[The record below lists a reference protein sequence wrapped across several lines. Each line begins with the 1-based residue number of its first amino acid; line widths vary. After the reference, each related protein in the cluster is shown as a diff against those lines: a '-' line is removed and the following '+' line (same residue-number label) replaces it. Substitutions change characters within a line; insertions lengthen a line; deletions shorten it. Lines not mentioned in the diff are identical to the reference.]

1 VVAESGPLLRPVELT
16 SSSRHRF
23 RRLLPVM
30 AMRVFGDA
38 LAVSLGAFIG
48 YDFRFFVSGVPIPGN
63 QVPSFQAYAV
73 AVPVMAALWIL
84 IFAFTGRYRV
94 QRGQSLA
101 DEMVGSIGS
110 VALFVVV
117 ALALEGLYRGF
128 PYSRLVL
135 ADAAIAALALFVLER
150 SLIRVVQ
157 GALLRSGLG
166 SIRVLVVGSG
176 PVADLLLRRLRMFPE
191 YGYQVVG
198 RVGGE
203 EGPAAAVAAAGADL
217 PVFSLEAGLARI
229 VDRERVDTV
238 LLALSGVGHERV
250 LGLAREC
257 LAAGAE
263 VKVVP
268 DVLEI
273 MTSAASTEEVAGL
286 PLVGL
291 RPNRLVGAN
300 LWLKRT
306 FDVVGTL
313 IVSIV
318 ALPVVALCALAISVS
333 SAGSPFYKQER
344 LGLNGRPFQVW
355 KLRSMVN
362 NAERDTGPVMTAVG
376 DQRRTPVGRFVR
388 RYSLDEL
395 PQLWNVLVGEMSLVG
410 PRPERPFF
418 AKKFEETVPRYW
430 ERLQV
435 APGCTGWAQV
445 NDLRQASSIEERIF
459 YDIYYV
465 ENWSLGFD
473 VKIILLTPWRLL
485 FHRHAY

>member
-1 VVAESGPLLRPVELT
+1 MAESKPLLGSLEVT
-16 SSSRHRF
+16 GASRNRL
-23 RRLLPVM
+23 RRLLPVIG
-30 AMRVFGDA
+30 MRVIGDA
-38 LAVSLGAFIG
+38 VAVSAGALIG
-48 YDFRFFVSGVPIPGN
+48 FQYRFYLSGVPIPGN
-63 QVPSFQAYAV
+63 QVPGFDDYLL
-73 AVPVMAALWIL
+73 AVPVVAALWVFT
-84 IFAFTGRYRV
+84 FAFTGRYRV
-94 QRGQSLA
+94 SLGQSFV
-101 DEMVGSIGS
+101 DEILGSVGS

-135 ADAAIAALALFVLER
+135 ADAAVAGVLLFIAER
-150 SLIRVVQ
+150 ALIRLAQ

-198 RVGGE
+198 KVGTE
-203 EGPAAAVAAAGADL
+203 PDPAPDL
-217 PVFSLEAGLARI
+217 LDTGVPHFPLVAGLGRL
-229 VDRERVDTV
+229 VVRERAETV
-238 LLALSGVGHERV
+238 LLALSGVGHDRV
-250 LGLAREC
+250 LELAREC

-291 RPNRLVGAN
+291 RPNRLVGGN
-300 LWLKRT
+300 LVVKRI
-306 FDVVGTL
+306 FDLIATL
-313 IVSIV
+313 ILAIV
-318 ALPVVALCALAISVS
+318 AIPVVALSALAIAIGSP
-333 SAGSPFYKQER
+333 GSPFYRQER
-344 LGLNGRPFQVW
+344 LGRDGNPFQVW
-355 KLRSMVN
+355 KLRSMVR
-362 NAERDTGPVMTAVG
+362 NAEQGLGPVMTAVD

-388 RYSLDEL
+388 RYSIDEL

-418 AKKFEETVPRYW
+418 AERFEETVARYRD
-430 ERLQV
+430 RLQV
-435 APGCTGWAQV
+435 KPGCTGWAQV
-445 NDLRQASSIEERIF
+445 NDLRQASSMEERVF

-465 ENWSLGFD
+465 ENWSLSFD
-473 VKIILLTPWRLL
+473 LKILLLTPWRLL

>member
-1 VVAESGPLLRPVELT
+1 MVAESDPLLRPLDLAGAT
-16 SSSRHRF
+16 RSRV
-23 RRLLPVM
+23 RRLLPVIT
-30 AMRVFGDA
+30 MRVVGDG
-38 LAVSLGAFIG
+38 LAVALGALVGFQ
-48 YDFRFFVSGVPIPGN
+48 YRFYLSGVPIPGN
-63 QVPSFQAYAV
+63 QVPSFHAYA
-73 AVPVMAALWIL
+73 AAIPVVAALWVL
-84 IFAFTGRYRV
+84 TFAFTGRYRV
-94 QRGQSLA
+94 QLGQSFV
-101 DEMVGSIGS
+101 DEILGSSGS

-135 ADAAIAALALFVLER
+135 ADAAVAALLLFLAER
-150 SLIRVVQ
+150 ALIRMVQ
-157 GALLRSGLG
+157 GALLRSGFG
-166 SIRVLVVGSG
+166 GTRVLVVGSG

-198 RVGGE
+198 KVATDSE
-203 EGPAAAVAAAGADL
+203 SEPGPGAGVPLFGLETGL
-217 PVFSLEAGLARI
+217 PRI
-229 VDRERVDTV
+229 VVRERADTV
-238 LLALSGVGHERV
+238 LLALSGVGHDRV
-250 LGLAREC
+250 LELAREC

-300 LWLKRT
+300 LWVKRA
-306 FDVVGTL
+306 FDLTVTL
-313 IVSIV
+313 VLSIV
-318 ALPVVALCALAISVS
+318 ALPVVALCALAIAAS
-333 SAGSPFYKQER
+333 SPGSPFYRQER
-344 LGLNGRPFQVW
+344 LGRDGRLFQVW
-355 KLRSMVN
+355 KLRSMVR
-362 NAERDTGPVMTAVG
+362 NAEHSTGPVMTAVG
-376 DQRRTPVGRFVR
+376 DQRRIPVGRFVR

-418 AKKFEETVPRYW
+418 ARKFEESVPRYR

-445 NDLRQASSIEERIF
+445 NDLRQASSMEERIF

-473 VKIILLTPWRLL
+473 LKILLLTPWRLL

>member
-1 VVAESGPLLRPVELT
+1 VVAESKPLLRPLELAAA
-16 SSSRHRF
+16 SRNRF
-23 RRLLPVM
+23 RRLLPIV
-30 AMRVFGDA
+30 AMRVVGDA
-38 LAVSLGAFIG
+38 LAVSLGALAGFE
-48 YDFRFFVSGVPIPGN
+48 YRFYLSGVPIPGN
-63 QVPSFQAYAV
+63 QVPSFQDYAV
-73 AVPVMAALWIL
+73 AIPVVVGLWVL
-84 IFAFTGRYRV
+84 TFAFTGRYRV
-94 QRGQSLA
+94 QLGQTFV
-101 DEMVGSIGS
+101 DELLGSAGSI
-110 VALFVVV
+110 ALFVVV

-135 ADAAIAALALFVLER
+135 ADAAIAALLLFLAER
-150 SLIRVVQ
+150 SLIRMAQ
-157 GALLRSGLG
+157 SALLRKGYGG
-166 SIRVLVVGSG
+166 SRVLVVGSG

-198 RVGGE
+198 TVGSDPHSGQ
-203 EGPAAAVAAAGADL
+203 GPNGV
-217 PVFSLEAGLARI
+217 PHFRLESGLSRI
-229 VDRERVDTV
+229 VVRERADTV
-238 LLALSGVGHERV
+238 LLALSGVSHDRV
-250 LGLAREC
+250 LKLARDC
-257 LAAGAE
+257 LVAGAE

-300 LWLKRT
+300 LWLKRS
-306 FDVVGTL
+306 FDVVATL
-313 IVSIV
+313 IISIV
-318 ALPVVALCALAISVS
+318 AIPAVALCALAIAVS
-333 SAGSPFYKQER
+333 SPGSPFFRQER
-344 LGLNGRPFQVW
+344 LGRDGKEFRVW
-355 KLRSMVN
+355 KLRSMVKD
-362 NAERDTGPVMTAVG
+362 AERETGPVMTAV
-376 DQRRTPVGRFVR
+376 DDARRTPVGRFVR

-418 AKKFEETVPRYW
+418 ARKFEETVPRYR

-445 NDLRQASSIEERIF
+445 NDLRQASSIEERVF

-473 VKIILLTPWRLL
+473 IKILLLTPWRLL

>member
-1 VVAESGPLLRPVELT
+1 MVAESQPLLGSLEL
-16 SSSRHRF
+16 SGASQHRL
-23 RRLLPVM
+23 RRLLPVIV
-30 AMRVFGDA
+30 MRVIGDTG
-38 LAVSLGAFIG
+38 AVSVGALIG
-48 YDFRFFVSGVPIPGN
+48 FQYRFYLSGVPIPGN
-63 QVPSFQAYAV
+63 RVPGFHDYLL
-73 AVPVMAALWIL
+73 AVPVVAVLWVL
-84 IFAFTGRYRV
+84 TFAFTGRYRV
-94 QRGQSLA
+94 SLGRSFV
-101 DEMVGSIGS
+101 DEILGSAGS

-135 ADAAIAALALFVLER
+135 ADAAVAAVLLFIAER
-150 SLIRVVQ
+150 ALIRLAQ
-157 GALLRSGLG
+157 GALLRSGRG
-166 SIRVLVVGSG
+166 GIRVLVVGSG

-198 RVGGE
+198 K
-203 EGPAAAVAAAGADL
+203 VATDPEPFPDRNGTDV
-217 PVFSLEAGLARI
+217 PHFNLESGLSRL
-229 VDRERVDTV
+229 VVRERTDTV

-250 LGLAREC
+250 LELAREC

-291 RPNRLVGAN
+291 RPNRLVGGN
-300 LWLKRT
+300 LLVKRA
-306 FDVVGTL
+306 FDLIVTL
-313 IVSIV
+313 ILAIV
-318 ALPVVALCALAISVS
+318 AIPVVAVCAVAIAIGSP
-333 SAGSPFYKQER
+333 GSPFYRQER
-344 LGLNGRPFQVW
+344 LGRDGKPFQVW
-355 KLRSMVN
+355 KLRSMVSD
-362 NAERDTGPVMTAVG
+362 AERGLGPVMTAVD

-410 PRPERPFF
+410 PRPEREFF
-418 AKKFEETVPRYW
+418 AERFEETVPRYRD
-430 ERLQV
+430 RLQV
-435 APGCTGWAQV
+435 KPGCTGWAQV

-465 ENWSLGFD
+465 ENWSVSFD
-473 VKIILLTPWRLL
+473 LKILLLTPWRLL

>member
-1 VVAESGPLLRPVELT
+1 VVAESKPLLRPLELT
-16 SSSRHRF
+16 AVSRNRF
-23 RRLLPVM
+23 RRLLPVV
-30 AMRVFGDA
+30 AMRVVGDV
-38 LAVSLGAFIG
+38 LAVSLGALAGFE
-48 YDFRFFVSGVPIPGN
+48 YRFYLSGVPIPGG
-63 QVPSFQAYAV
+63 QVPSFNDYAV
-73 AVPVMAALWIL
+73 AIPVVAALWVL
-84 IFAFTGRYRV
+84 TFAFTGRYRI
-94 QRGQSLA
+94 QLGQSFV
-101 DEMVGSIGS
+101 DELLGSAGSI
-110 VALFVVV
+110 ALFVLV

-135 ADAAIAALALFVLER
+135 ADAAIAALLLFLIER
-150 SLIRVVQ
+150 SLIRLAQ
-157 GALLRSGLG
+157 GALLRKGFGG
-166 SIRVLVVGSG
+166 SRVLVVGSG

-198 RVGGE
+198 RVGTDSHPGHDQN
-203 EGPAAAVAAAGADL
+203 GIPH
-217 PVFSLEAGLARI
+217 FRLESGLARI
-229 VDRERVDTV
+229 VIRERADTV
-238 LLALSGVGHERV
+238 LLALSGVSHERV
-250 LGLAREC
+250 LKLAMDC
-257 LAAGAE
+257 LTAGAE
-263 VKVVP
+263 VKVLP

-300 LWLKRT
+300 LWVKRA
-306 FDVVGTL
+306 FDVVVTL
-313 IVSIV
+313 IISIV
-318 ALPVVALCALAISVS
+318 AIPVVALCALAIAVG
-333 SAGSPFYKQER
+333 SAGSPFYRQER
-344 LGLNGRPFQVW
+344 LGRNGEEFHVW
-355 KLRSMVN
+355 KLRSMIRD
-362 NAERDTGPVMTAVG
+362 AERETGPVMTAV
-376 DQRRTPVGRFVR
+376 DDERRTPVGRFVR

-418 AKKFEETVPRYW
+418 ARKFEETVPRYR

-445 NDLRQASSIEERIF
+445 NDLRQSSSIEERVF

-473 VKIILLTPWRLL
+473 LKILLLTPWRLL

>member
-1 VVAESGPLLRPVELT
+1 MTGVTDSEPLLRSWELT
-16 SSSRHRF
+16 RASRHRM

-30 AMRVFGDA
+30 AMRVVGDA
-38 LAVSLGAFIG
+38 LAVAGGALVGFQ
-48 YDFRFFVSGVPIPGN
+48 YRFYLSGVPIPGN
-63 QVPSFQAYAV
+63 QVPSLHAYLL
-73 AVPVMAALWIL
+73 AVPVVAALWVL
-84 IFAFTGRYRV
+84 TFAFTGRYRV
-94 QRGQSLA
+94 SLGQSFV
-101 DEMVGSIGS
+101 DEILGSAGS

-135 ADAAIAALALFVLER
+135 ADAAVAALLLFVAER
-150 SLIRVVQ
+150 ALIRAAQ
-157 GALLRSGLG
+157 GALLRSGWG
-166 SIRVLVVGSG
+166 GIRTLVVGSG
-176 PVADLLLRRLRMFPE
+176 PVADRLLRRLRMFPE

-198 RVGGE
+198 KVGTDPEARSVQG
-203 EGPAAAVAAAGADL
+203 GLGVPHFA
-217 PVFSLEAGLARI
+217 LEVGLSRI
-229 VDRERVDTV
+229 VVRERADTV
-238 LLALSGVGHERV
+238 LLALSGVRHDRV
-250 LGLAREC
+250 LELAREC

-300 LWLKRT
+300 LLVKRA
-306 FDVVGTL
+306 FDVVATL
-313 IVSIV
+313 VLSII
-318 ALPVVALCALAISVS
+318 ALPVVTVCALAISIS
-333 SAGSPFYKQER
+333 SPGSPFFGQER
-344 LGLNGRPFQVW
+344 LGRDGRLFQVW
-355 KLRSMVN
+355 KLRSMVKD
-362 NAERDTGPVMTAVG
+362 AERGIGPVMTAVG

-395 PQLWNVLVGEMSLVG
+395 PQLWNVLIGEMSLVG
-410 PRPERPFF
+410 PRPERHFF
-418 AKKFEETVPRYW
+418 AQKFADSVPRYR

-435 APGCTGWAQV
+435 KPGCTGWAQV
-445 NDLRQASSIEERIF
+445 NDLRQASSMEERIF

-465 ENWSLGFD
+465 ENWSLSFD
-473 VKIILLTPWRLL
+473 LKILLLTPWRLL

>member
-1 VVAESGPLLRPVELT
+1 VVTESEPLLRSLELAGA
-16 SSSRHRF
+16 SRHRL
-23 RRLLPVM
+23 RRLLPVI
-30 AMRVFGDA
+30 AMRVVGDA
-38 LAVSLGAFIG
+38 LAVSAGALGG
-48 YDFRFFVSGVPIPGN
+48 YQYRFYLSGVPIPGN
-63 QVPSFQAYAV
+63 QVPRFDAYLL
-73 AVPVMAALWIL
+73 AVPVVAGLWVL
-84 IFAFTGRYRV
+84 TFAFTGRYRV
-94 QRGQSLA
+94 SLGQSFV
-101 DEMVGSIGS
+101 DEIMGSAGS

-135 ADAAIAALALFVLER
+135 ADAAVAALLLFIAER
-150 SLIRVVQ
+150 ALIRLAQ

-166 SIRVLVVGSG
+166 GIRVLVVGSG

-198 RVGGE
+198 KVIT
-203 EGPAAAVAAAGADL
+203 GPEVSPVENADGVPL
-217 PVFSLEAGLARI
+217 FPLESGLTRI
-229 VDRERVDTV
+229 VLRERADAV
-238 LLALSGVGHERV
+238 LLALSGVDHDRV
-250 LGLAREC
+250 LELARYC

-291 RPNRLVGAN
+291 RPNRLVGGN
-300 LWLKRT
+300 LWVKRG
-306 FDVVGTL
+306 FDVVATL
-313 IVSIV
+313 LLSII
-318 ALPVVALCALAISVS
+318 ALPVVAVSALAISLTS
-333 SAGSPFYKQER
+333 KGSPFYRQER
-344 LGLNGRPFQVW
+344 LGRAGRPFQVW
-355 KLRSMVN
+355 KLRSMVRD
-362 NAERDTGPVMTAVG
+362 AERGLGPVMTEVG
-376 DQRRTPVGRFVR
+376 DQRRTPVGRFIR

-395 PQLWNVLVGEMSLVG
+395 PQLWNVLVGEMSIVG

-418 AKKFEETVPRYW
+418 AQQFEDSVPRYR

-435 APGCTGWAQV
+435 KPGCTGWAQV
-445 NDLRQASSIEERIF
+445 NDLRQSSSMEERVF

-465 ENWSLGFD
+465 ENWSLSFD
-473 VKIILLTPWRLL
+473 LKILLLTPWRLL

>member
-1 VVAESGPLLRPVELT
+1 VVAESKPLLRPLERTAV
-16 SSSRHRF
+16 SRNRV
-23 RRLLPVM
+23 RRLLPVI
-30 AMRVFGDA
+30 AMRVVGDA
-38 LAVSLGAFIG
+38 LAVSLGALAGFE
-48 YDFRFFVSGVPIPGN
+48 YRFYLSGVPIPGN
-63 QVPSFQAYAV
+63 QVPNFQDYAV
-73 AVPVMAALWIL
+73 AIPVVAVLWVL
-84 IFAFTGRYRV
+84 TFAFTGRYRV
-94 QRGQSLA
+94 QLGQSFV
-101 DEMVGSIGS
+101 DELMGSAGSI
-110 VALFVVV
+110 ALFVVV

-135 ADAAIAALALFVLER
+135 ADAAIAALLLFLAER
-150 SLIRVVQ
+150 SLIRLAQ
-157 GALLRSGLG
+157 GALLRKGFGG
-166 SIRVLVVGSG
+166 SRVLVVGSG

-198 RVGGE
+198 TVGSAADPDQNAGE
-203 EGPAAAVAAAGADL
+203 VPH
-217 PVFSLEAGLARI
+217 FRLETGLSRI
-229 VDRERVDTV
+229 VVQERVDTV
-238 LLALSGVGHERV
+238 LLALSGVGHDQV
-250 LGLAREC
+250 LKLAMDC

-300 LWLKRT
+300 LWVKRT
-306 FDVVGTL
+306 FDVVATL
-313 IVSIV
+313 IISIV
-318 ALPVVALCALAISVS
+318 ALPVVAVCALAIAVS
-333 SAGSPFYKQER
+333 SPGSPFYRQER
-344 LGLNGRPFQVW
+344 LGRNGREFRVL
-355 KLRSMVN
+355 KLRSMVKD
-362 NAERDTGPVMTAVG
+362 AERGTGPVMTVIG
-376 DQRRTPVGRFVR
+376 DRRRTPIGRFVR

-418 AKKFEETVPRYW
+418 AKQFEETVPRYR
-430 ERLQV
+430 ERIQI

-445 NDLRQASSIEERIF
+445 NDLRQASSMEERVF

-473 VKIILLTPWRLL
+473 LKILLLTPWRLL

>member
-1 VVAESGPLLRPVELT
+1 VVAESKPLLRPLELT
-16 SSSRHRF
+16 AISRNRF
-23 RRLLPVM
+23 RRLLPVV
-30 AMRVFGDA
+30 AMRVVGDV
-38 LAVSLGAFIG
+38 LAVSLGALAGFE
-48 YDFRFFVSGVPIPGN
+48 YRFYLSGVPIPGN
-63 QVPSFQAYAV
+63 QVPSFNDYAV
-73 AVPVMAALWIL
+73 AIPVVAALWVL
-84 IFAFTGRYRV
+84 TFAFTGRYRI
-94 QRGQSLA
+94 QLGQSFV
-101 DEMVGSIGS
+101 DELLGSAGSI
-110 VALFVVV
+110 ALFLVV

-135 ADAAIAALALFVLER
+135 VDAAVAALLLFLTER
-150 SLIRVVQ
+150 SLIRLAQ
-157 GALLRSGLG
+157 GALLRKGFGG
-166 SIRVLVVGSG
+166 SRVLVVGSG

-198 RVGGE
+198 RVGTDSHSGQDPN
-203 EGPAAAVAAAGADL
+203 GVPH
-217 PVFSLEAGLARI
+217 FRLESGLSRI
-229 VDRERVDTV
+229 VVRQRADTV
-238 LLALSGVGHERV
+238 LLALSGVGHDRV
-250 LGLAREC
+250 LKLALDC

-300 LWLKRT
+300 LWVKRT
-306 FDVVGTL
+306 FDVVATL
-313 IVSIV
+313 IISVV
-318 ALPVVALCALAISVS
+318 AVPVVALCALAIAVS
-333 SAGSPFYKQER
+333 SPGSPFYRQER
-344 LGLNGRPFQVW
+344 LGRDGEEFHVW
-355 KLRSMVN
+355 KLRSMVKD
-362 NAERDTGPVMTAVG
+362 AERETGPVMTAVE
-376 DQRRTPVGRFVR
+376 DERRTSVGRFVR

-418 AKKFEETVPRYW
+418 AKKFEETVPRYR

-445 NDLRQASSIEERIF
+445 NDLRQSSSIEERVF

-473 VKIILLTPWRLL
+473 LKILLLTPWRLL

>member
-1 VVAESGPLLRPVELT
+1 MAVVAESEPLLRSLELT
-16 SSSRHRF
+16 GAA
-23 RRLLPVM
+23 RRRWRRALPLI
-30 AMRVFGDA
+30 AMRVVGDG
-38 LAVSLGAFIG
+38 LAVAAGALVG
-48 YDFRFFVSGVPIPGN
+48 YQYRFYLSGVPIPGN
-63 QVPSFQAYAV
+63 QVPGFQAYLL
-73 AVPVMAALWIL
+73 AVPVVAALWVL
-84 IFAFTGRYRV
+84 TFTFTGRYRV
-94 QRGQSLA
+94 SLGQSFV
-101 DEMVGSIGS
+101 DEILGAVGS

-135 ADAAIAALALFVLER
+135 ADAAVAAVLLFIGER
-150 SLIRVVQ
+150 ALIRLAQ

-166 SIRVLVVGSG
+166 GIRVLVVGSG

-198 RVGGE
+198 KVDTE
-203 EGPAAAVAAAGADL
+203 PDGP
-217 PVFSLEAGLARI
+217 LARPGTEVPHFTLDSGLSRI
-229 VDRERVDTV
+229 VLGERADTV
-238 LLALSGVGHERV
+238 LLALSGEGHDRV
-250 LGLAREC
+250 LELARDC

-286 PLVGL
+286 PLVGI
-291 RPNRLVGAN
+291 RPNRLVGGN
-300 LWLKRT
+300 LLVKRA
-306 FDVVGTL
+306 FDLVVTL
-313 IVSIV
+313 ILAIV
-318 ALPVVALCALAISVS
+318 AIPIVALCAVAIAVGSP
-333 SAGSPFYKQER
+333 GSPFYRQER
-344 LGLNGRPFQVW
+344 LGRDGRPFQVW
-355 KLRSMVN
+355 KLRSMVRD
-362 NAERDTGPVMTAVG
+362 AEQGLGPVMTTVD

-410 PRPERPFF
+410 PRPERQFF
-418 AKKFEETVPRYW
+418 AQQFEESVPRFR

-435 APGCTGWAQV
+435 KPGCTGWAQV
-445 NDLRQASSIEERIF
+445 NDLRQASSMEERVF

-465 ENWSLGFD
+465 ENWSLSFD
-473 VKIILLTPWRLL
+473 LKILLLTPLRLL